1 MVFPGSWTFSWF
13 LRWSLRRNALWQTS
27 QRKVFVWLWIRMCRF
42 NLNFDVNFL
51 SQSGR
56 KSLIKTYF
64 KLAHL
69 ESCTRMEFLLCES
82 THAACDGNVRFN
94 QPHFCSHHD
103 PENYSY
109 EWNEYSIKKIFAQCY
124 CILMQCAEK
133 AMWHGCFIVATLY
146 DAIWQ
151 QQFSMIFKVVWVWNV
166 NAICKTVQTGWEVQL
181 QSMLQ
186 QVKCAI
192 CTKVTQHL
200 SHPFNCQRNAQPYSF
215 PFCRKLTANF

>member
-56 KSLIKTYF
+56 KSLIKTYS

-151 QQFSMIFKVVWVWNV
+151 HTLQT
-166 NAICKTVQTGWEVQL
+166 TVFNDF
-181 QSMLQ
+181 QSCLS
-186 QVKCAI
+186 VKCE
-192 CTKVTQHL
+192 CNL
-200 SHPFNCQRNAQPYSF
+200 
-215 PFCRKLTANF
+215 